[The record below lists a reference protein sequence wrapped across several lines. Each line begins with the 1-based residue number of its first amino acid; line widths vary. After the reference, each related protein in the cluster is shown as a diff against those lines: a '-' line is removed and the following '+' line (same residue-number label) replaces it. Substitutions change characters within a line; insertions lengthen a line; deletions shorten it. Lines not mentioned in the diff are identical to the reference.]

1 MGDRS
6 RRRLAVVGDGPAGTT
21 LATLLARD
29 GMRVVLFARGR
40 PAGLVVGESLVP
52 AVTPILRELGIED
65 EVRSYGVLKPGAT
78 FVQRDGETVAFRF
91 ADFARRVPGYAYNVA
106 RDRFD
111 ATLLEAVRRSGAQVL
126 AAPARLEADPGT
138 PGRVRLAGES
148 AALARELLGGDPDLV
163 VDATGR
169 ANALARLLELPFEA
183 GDRRD
188 FALFAHCAG
197 VPLDNAGHV
206 HMDHLENGWCWRIPV
221 GDDRVS
227 LGIVV
232 RPDVVSRFGRDA
244 EAQFEGMLE
253 ADPRLKQLTAH
264 GRRVSP
270 VLRYSN
276 YQRTTLRGVG
286 PGWALVGDAFGFVDP
301 IFSSGLLLAMDGAR
315 ALAVAVRAGSP
326 GAYRRYQERQLLHF
340 AAWRRLVSYYYDG
353 RIFEL
358 IRLGH
363 PGQANWIGRL
373 VNPHVSKRVSRIL
386 TGESTT
392 TRYSRW
398 LLGFMITH
406 GLRGMGPSELRVR

>member
-1 MGDRS
+1 V
-6 RRRLAVVGDGPAGTT
+6 AIVGDGPAGST

-29 GMRVVLFARGR
+29 GMGVALFARGR

-65 EVRSYGVLKPGAT
+65 EVRSYGVFKPGAT
-78 FVQRDGETVAFRF
+78 FVQRDGETTAFHF
-91 ADFARRVPGYAYNVA
+91 ADFAGRVPGYAYNVA

-111 ATLLEAVRRSGAQVL
+111 TTLLEAVRRSGAQL
-126 AAPARLEADPGT
+126 LPTPARLEADPEG
-138 PGRVRLAGES
+138 PGRVRLAGAS
-148 AALARELLGGDPDLV
+148 AAEARDLLGGDPELI

-169 ANALARLLELPFEA
+169 AGTLARLLDLPWEA

-188 FALFAHCAG
+188 FALFAHCQG
-197 VPLDNAGHV
+197 VPLDNEGHV

-221 GDDRVS
+221 GEDRVS

-232 RPDVVSRFGRDA
+232 RPDVASAFGRDA
-244 EAQFEGMLE
+244 EAQFEGLLA
-253 ADPRLKQLTAH
+253 ADPRLKQLTAR
-264 GRRVSP
+264 GRRVTP

-286 PGWALVGDAFGFVDP
+286 PGWALVGDAFGFIDP

-315 ALAVAVRAGSP
+315 ALAAAVRAGSR
-326 GAYRRYQERQLLHF
+326 GAYRRYQARQLLHY

-363 PGQANWIGRL
+363 PEQENWIGRL
-373 VNPHVSKRVSRIL
+373 VNPHVTKRVSRIL

-392 TRYSRW
+392 APYSRW
-398 LLGFMITH
+398 LLGFMIRH
-406 GLRGMGPSELRVR
+406 GLRGMGPSELRIR

>member
-6 RRRLAVVGDGPAGTT
+6 RRKLAVVGDGPAGTT

-29 GMRVVLFARGR
+29 GMRVVLFSRGR
-40 PAGLVVGESLVP
+40 PAGLVVGESLIP
-52 AVTPILRELGIED
+52 ALTPILRELGVED

-91 ADFARRVPGYAYNVA
+91 ADFAGRVPGYAYNVA

-126 AAPARLEADPGT
+126 PTPARLEADPDAQ
-138 PGRVRLAGES
+138 GRVRLAGES
-148 AALARELLGGDPDLV
+148 AALARDLLGGEPDLI

-169 ANALARLLELPFEA
+169 ANALARLLELPVEA

-188 FALFAHCAG
+188 FALFAHCEG

-206 HMDHLENGWCWRIPV
+206 HMDHLERGWCWRIPV
-221 GDDRVS
+221 GGERVS

-232 RPDVVSRFGRDA
+232 SPEVVRGFGRDP
-244 EAQFEGMLE
+244 EVQFESMLE
-253 ADPRLKQLTAH
+253 ADPRLKLLWAH

-315 ALAVAVRAGSP
+315 ALAAAVRVGSP
-326 GAYRRYQERQLLHF
+326 GAYRRYQERQLLHL

-358 IRLGH
+358 IRLGN
-363 PGQANWIGRL
+363 PEQANWIGRL
-373 VNPHVSKRVSRIL
+373 VNPHVTKRVSRIL
-386 TGESTT
+386 TGESTAD
-392 TRYSRW
+392 RYSRW
-398 LLGFMITH
+398 LLDFMIAQ
-406 GLRGMGPSELRVR
+406 GLRGRGPSDLRVR

>member
-6 RRRLAVVGDGPAGTT
+6 RRKLAIVGDGPAGTT

-40 PAGLVVGESLVP
+40 PAGLVVGESLIP
-52 AVTPILRELGIED
+52 ALTPILRELGVED

-91 ADFARRVPGYAYNVA
+91 ADFAGRVPGYAYNVA

-126 AAPARLEADPGT
+126 PTPARLEADPDA
-138 PGRVRLAGES
+138 PGRVRLSGES
-148 AALARELLGGDPDLV
+148 AAQARDLLGGDPDLI

-169 ANALARLLELPFEA
+169 ANALARLLGLPVEE

-188 FALFAHCAG
+188 FALFAHCEG

-206 HMDHLENGWCWRIPV
+206 HMDHLERGWCWRIPV
-221 GDDRVS
+221 GGDRVS

-232 RPDVVSRFGRDA
+232 SPEVVSGFGRDA
-244 EAQFEGMLE
+244 EAQFESMLA
-253 ADPRLKQLTAH
+253 ADPRLKQLWAH
-264 GRRVSP
+264 ARRVSP

-315 ALAVAVRAGSP
+315 ALAAAVRSGSP
-326 GAYRRYQERQLLHF
+326 GAYRRYQQRQLLHF
-340 AAWRRLVSYYYDG
+340 DAWRRLVSYYYDG

-363 PGQANWIGRL
+363 PEQANWIGRL

-392 TRYSRW
+392 ARYSRW
-398 LLGFMITH
+398 LLGFMIAQ
-406 GLRGMGPSELRVR
+406 GLRGRGPSDLRVR

>member
-6 RRRLAVVGDGPAGTT
+6 RRRLAIVGDGPAGTT

-65 EVRSYGVLKPGAT
+65 EVRSYGVWKPGAT

-91 ADFARRVPGYAYNVA
+91 ADFAGRVPGYAYNVA

-126 AAPARLEADPGT
+126 PAPARLEADPDA

-148 AALARELLGGDPDLV
+148 AALARELLGGDPDLI

-169 ANALARLLELPFEA
+169 ANALARLLELPFEE
-183 GDRRD
+183 GERRD
-188 FALFAHCAG
+188 FALFAHCEG

-244 EAQFEGMLE
+244 LAQFEGLLA
-253 ADPRLKQLTAH
+253 ADPRLKLLTAH
-264 GRRVSP
+264 ARRVSP

-315 ALAVAVRAGSP
+315 ALAAAVRVGSP
-326 GAYRRYQERQLLHF
+326 GAYRRYQQRQLLHF

-363 PGQANWIGRL
+363 PEQANWIGRL

>member
-1 MGDRS
+1 MGEWS
-6 RRRLAVVGDGPAGTT
+6 RRRVAIVGDGPAGTT

-29 GMRVVLFARGR
+29 GMRVALFARGR
-40 PAGLVVGESLVP
+40 PAGLVVGESLIP
-52 AVTPILRELGIED
+52 ALTPILRELGIED

-91 ADFARRVPGYAYNVA
+91 ADFAGRVPGYAYNVA

-111 ATLLEAVRRSGAQVL
+111 ATLLDAVRRSGAHVL
-126 AAPARLEADPGT
+126 PRPARLEVDPAST
-138 PGRVRLAGES
+138 ERVRLCGES
-148 AALARELLGGDPDLV
+148 AAAARDVLGGDPDLI
-163 VDATGR
+163 VDAAGR
-169 ANALARLLELPFEA
+169 VNAVAGLLDLPVEP

-188 FALFAHCAG
+188 FALFAHCEG

-206 HMDHLENGWCWRIPV
+206 HMDHLEQGWCWRIPV
-221 GDDRVS
+221 GGDRVS

-232 RPDVVSRFGRDA
+232 RPDVVSGFGRDA
-244 EAQFEGMLE
+244 QAQFEGLLG
-253 ADPRLKQLTAH
+253 ADPRLKQLTA
-264 GRRVSP
+264 GARRVSP

-286 PGWALVGDAFGFVDP
+286 PGWALAGDAFGFVDP

-315 ALAVAVRAGSP
+315 ALAAAVRVDSP

-358 IRLGH
+358 IRLGN
-363 PGQANWIGRL
+363 PEQANWVGRL

-392 TRYSRW
+392 APYSRW

>member
-1 MGDRS
+1 MAQRN
-6 RRRLAVVGDGPAGTT
+6 RRRVAIVGDGPAGTT
-21 LATLLARD
+21 LAALLARD

-52 AVTPILRELGIED
+52 AVTPILRELGVED
-65 EVRSYGVLKPGAT
+65 EVRSYGVFKPGAT

-91 ADFARRVPGYAYNVA
+91 ADFAGRIPGYAYNVA

-111 ATLLEAVRRSGAQVL
+111 ATLLGCVRRSGARVL
-126 AAPARLEADPGT
+126 PAPARIEVDPQA
-138 PGRVRLAGES
+138 PGRVRLAGEG
-148 AALARELLGGDPDLV
+148 AAEARELLGGDPDLI
-163 VDATGR
+163 VDAGGR
-169 ANALARLLELPFEA
+169 SSALARLLDLPFEA
-183 GDRRD
+183 GERRD
-188 FALFAHCAG
+188 FALFAHCEG
-197 VPLDNAGHV
+197 VLIDHAGHV

-221 GDDRVS
+221 GPERVS

-232 RPDVVSRFGRDA
+232 RPDVASGFGRDA
-244 EAQFEGMLE
+244 EAQFEGLL
-253 ADPRLKQLTAH
+253 ASDPRLKQLTAR

-301 IFSSGLLLAMDGAR
+301 IFSSGLFLAMDGAC
-315 ALAVAVRAGSP
+315 ALADAVRAGSA
-326 GAYRRYQERQLLHF
+326 GAYRRYEQRELRHY

-358 IRLGH
+358 IRLGR
-363 PGQANWIGRL
+363 PVRENWVGRL
-373 VNPHVSKRVSRIL
+373 VNPHVSRRVSRIL

-392 TRYSRW
+392 ARYSRW
-398 LLGFMITH
+398 LLDFMITH
-406 GLRGMGPSELRVR
+406 GLRGLGPSELRIR

>member
-1 MGDRS
+1 MGARA
-6 RRRLAVVGDGPAGTT
+6 RRKVAIVGDGPAGTT
-21 LATLLARD
+21 LATLLARE
-29 GMRVVLFARGR
+29 GIPVVLFARGR

-52 AVTPILRELGIED
+52 AVTPILRELGIEE
-65 EVRSYGVLKPGAT
+65 EVRSYGVFKPGAT

-91 ADFARRVPGYAYNVA
+91 ADFAGRVPGYAYNVA

-111 ATLLEAVRRSGAQVL
+111 ATLLECVRRSGARVVPT
-126 AAPARLEADPGT
+126 PARVEVDPDE
-138 PGRVRLAGES
+138 PGRVRLAGAS
-148 AALARELLGGDPDLV
+148 AQAAGDLLGGPPDLI

-169 ANALARLLELPFEA
+169 ASALARLLDLPTEA

-188 FALFAHCAG
+188 FALFAHCEG
-197 VPLDNAGHV
+197 VALDNAGHV

-221 GDDRVS
+221 GPERVS

-232 RPDVVSRFGRDA
+232 RPDVASSFGRDA
-244 EAQFEGMLE
+244 EAQFEGML
-253 ADPRLKQLTAH
+253 ASDPRLKQLTAH
-264 GRRVSP
+264 GRRLSP

-315 ALAVAVRAGSP
+315 ALAAAVRAGSAA
-326 GAYRRYQERQLLHF
+326 AYRRYQARQLLHYS
-340 AAWRRLVSYYYDG
+340 AWRRLVSYYYDG

-363 PGQANWIGRL
+363 PEQENWIGRL
-373 VNPHVSKRVSRIL
+373 VNPHVTKRVSRIL

-392 TRYSRW
+392 APYSRW
-398 LLGFMITH
+398 LLRFMITH
-406 GLRGMGPSELRVR
+406 GLRGQGPSELRIR